1 MFNKLVAS
9 QGKRRSRWSW
19 GTTGVSVVVHAGL
32 LALLV
37 AVGVGAEQQLKKN
50 EELVDFM
57 EVEPEKPAEPE
68 PPKPEEP
75 PPPEPEPEAPPPVV
89 KGFQEL
95 VPPTEPPQVI
105 PDVDPNQQ
113 AVNADDFS
121 GEGKAGGLSD
131 GVPTGVAQD
140 ASDRDTPADEGT
152 YDISAVEV
160 RPELSNRSEVA
171 RLVER
176 NYPPLLRDAGISG
189 SVTLSFV
196 VNEDGRVNE
205 ASIEVLDASHEG
217 FADAARRAVSRMRFR
232 PAKVNNQ
239 AVKVKVSIPVT
250 FTVPR

>member
-1 MFNKLVAS
+1 MFDRLDAS
-9 QGKRRSRWSW
+9 QGRRRNKWSW

-37 AVGVGAEQQLKKN
+37 AVGVGAEQKLNKK
-50 EELVDFM
+50 EELVDFL
-57 EVEPEKPAEPE
+57 EVEPEKPTEPE
-68 PPKPEEP
+68 PPKAEEP
-75 PPPEPEPEAPPPVV
+75 PPPEPEPQAPPPVV

-95 VPPTEPPQVI
+95 VPPEVPPVAI
-105 PDVDPNQQ
+105 PEVDPNQQ
-113 AVNADDFS
+113 AVSATDFS
-121 GEGKAGGLSD
+121 GDGKAGGLAE
-131 GVPTGVAQD
+131 GVNNGVAQD
-140 ASDRDTPADEGT
+140 ASARDIPADEGVF
-152 YDISAVEV
+152 DVASVEV
-160 RPELSNRSEVA
+160 RPELTNRSEVA

-205 ASIEVLDASHEG
+205 SSIEVLDSSHEG

-239 AVKVKVSIPVT
+239 AVKVKVQIPVS

>member
-9 QGKRRSRWSW
+9 QGKRRSKWSW
-19 GTTGVSVVVHAGL
+19 GTTGVSVVVHGVL
-32 LALLV
+32 LFALV
-37 AVGVGAEQQLKKN
+37 VVGVGAEQKIRKN
-50 EELVDFM
+50 DELVDFM
-57 EVEPEKPAEPE
+57 DVEPEKPQEPE
-68 PPKPEEP
+68 APKEEPP

-95 VPPTEPPQVI
+95 VPPEVPPQVI

-121 GEGKAGGLSD
+121 GEGKAGGLAE
-131 GVPTGVAQD
+131 GVDNGVAQD
-140 ASDRDTPADEGT
+140 ASARDTPADEGT

-160 RPELSNRSEVA
+160 RPELTNRSEVA

-176 NYPPLLRDAGISG
+176 NYPPLLRDAGIAG
-189 SVTLSFV
+189 NVTLRFR
-196 VNEDGRVNE
+196 VNEDGRVDE
-205 ASIEVLDASHEG
+205 SSIEVLDSSHEG

-239 AVKVKVSIPVT
+239 AVKVWVQIPVT
-250 FTVPR
+250 FNVPR